1 MAGYALTALCDD
13 VEIVELRAAVEPTG
27 IVVSQAHSVDEAL
40 RDVVTG
46 RARALYVD
54 SAMSHARELAAA
66 VRQRNNAGWSS
77 CPTLVHDSHRGPP
90 DPALMA
96 VADAVIAEP
105 IDASRVVAALAT
117 RSPTTDESAH

>member
-1 MAGYALTALCDD
+1 MPLAGYALTALCDD
-13 VEIVELRAAVEPTG
+13 DEIIELRAAVEPTG
-27 IVVSQAHSVDEAL
+27 IVVSQAHTVDEAL

-46 RARALYVD
+46 RAKALYVD

-66 VRQRNNAGWSS
+66 VRQRNDAGWSS

-96 VADAVIAEP
+96 VADA
-105 IDASRVVAALAT
+105 DHR
-117 RSPTTDESAH
+117 RTDRRIVRCRCAGDTSLTEG